1 MILILLLL
9 LAMFLIGAGLAW
21 LSTTAYYETR
31 IQQGEYW
38 TPAEKEELAKL
49 QKEIAKKQREDF
61 GLNDWQKKAVKE
73 LGKRPLVCKAELAR
87 KGKGK

>member
-9 LAMFLIGAGLAW
+9 PAMFLIGAGLAW
-21 LSTTAYYETR
+21 LSTTAYYEMR

-49 QKEIAKKQREDF
+49 QKEIAK
-61 GLNDWQKKAVKE
+61 L
-73 LGKRPLVCKAELAR
+73 
-87 KGKGK
+87 